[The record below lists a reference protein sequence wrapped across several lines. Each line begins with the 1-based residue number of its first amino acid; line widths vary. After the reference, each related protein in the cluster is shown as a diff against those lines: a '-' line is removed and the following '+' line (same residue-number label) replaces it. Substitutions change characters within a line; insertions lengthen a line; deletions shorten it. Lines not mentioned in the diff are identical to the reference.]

1 MILVDAN
8 VLVAAHRADHPHH
21 EVVAPWFVRL
31 TTGDDPFWVP
41 DTVWASFA
49 RSRRDRRIFEVPTTL
64 DGTFD
69 FIAAVRSQPNHV
81 ALVPTD
87 RHLDLFEDLCRDY
100 DAAGDLTADAYIAAL
115 ALDHGET
122 VVSLDR
128 DFARFERSAVGIDRG
143 RDPRPPARRV
153 SGAERSPRGSTG
165 RRRRARSVGA
175 SGRRGR

>member
-1 MILVDAN
+1 MILVDVN

-31 TTGDDPFWVP
+31 TSGDDPFWVP
-41 DTVWASFA
+41 DTVWASFV
-49 RSRRDRRIFEVPTTL
+49 RVSTNRRIFDVPTPL
-64 DGTFD
+64 DATFD
-69 FIAAVRSQPNHV
+69 FIGAVRSQPNHV

-115 ALDHGET
+115 ALDHGGT

-128 DFARFERSAVGIDRG
+128 DFARFERVAWE
-143 RDPRPPARRV
+143 RPDA
-153 SGAERSPRGSTG
+153 
-165 RRRRARSVGA
+165 
-175 SGRRGR
+175 